1 MSVQYRSHGV
11 PEGPVF
17 ISYRHSDGGEKAEVL
32 ATLLRTGGLMPWF
45 DGSDLA
51 GGLVAHNVHG
61 AIEEGISA
69 AVLLITPEIGGS
81 NFIKEEE
88 LPHLIAL
95 DTQAARKAEE
105 SRPLGAHQPRDFTLY
120 VLSALGDLVKVDS
133 DEADR
138 LLQTSAPE
146 NAERLAG
153 ELLRTRLQYS
163 QHEVDRLI
171 TDLLRRRLDARHRDL
186 ADRHVNVWVQTRPAP
201 YVGRFARLP
210 FIGSTVDLSVRLR
223 QDPESGIPRELDY
236 RCFQTTLPL
245 LADAIYAS
253 VTMDRAEAAENR
265 TRPKVTL
272 AGGGHP
278 SIYWALG
285 SALPEARHAYGT
297 VEVEDIRMSGGETEH
312 DVWRECVKP
321 TGDPQFHVVERS
333 PLTAPDHRTDT
344 NQLVVFLAGT
354 RSFSSAAV
362 EALRDQLPRCR
373 EARILQVA
381 PVSGERSTAFFP
393 TVEGYGLAQQF
404 AEQLRSLHLDHKF
417 ELHIATSLPVGL
429 VALIA
434 RQCNRVP
441 VTFYELADTTDGV
454 EYRAVIRTSP
464 GSPNGPITKV
474 FAHHPS
480 TAPSDVTTLINLT
493 PHDVTLFD
501 APHRTPQPLNSALPG
516 WRRWLNA
523 LTTRLRLGRT
533 ASGGKALQSWPAP
546 ETIEGRDFW
555 VRRDDERRLAGQMA
569 LGGGITAQLW
579 DFSPGPLTN
588 VPSVLPDTGYIVPRI
603 SAETAKRSDFF
614 FPDGEVRDPAGRII
628 GCRAFGRFP
637 STDAERLFRTLVPR
651 PPR

>member
-1 MSVQYRSHGV
+1 MSVDYRSDGV

-17 ISYRHSDGGEKAEVL
+17 VSYRHSDGGEKAEVL

-69 AVLLITPEIGGS
+69 AVLLVTPEIGGS
-81 NFIKEEE
+81 KFVKEEE
-88 LPHLIAL
+88 LPHLVAL
-95 DTQAARKAEE
+95 DTRAARRVEA
-105 SRPLGAHQPRDFTLY
+105 SRAVGVHQPRDFTLY
-120 VLSALGDLVKVDS
+120 VLSALGDHAKVDS
-133 DEADR
+133 DQADNI
-138 LLQTSAPE
+138 LETSTPE
-146 NAERLAG
+146 NAKRLAG

-236 RCFQTTLPL
+236 RCFQMTLPL

-253 VTMDRAEAAENR
+253 VTMDRAEGAEAR
-265 TRPKVTL
+265 TRPMVTL

-312 DVWRECVKP
+312 DVWRECVP
-321 TGDPQFHVVERS
+321 LPGDPQFHVVERD
-333 PLTAPDHRTDT
+333 PLTAPDPRTDT
-344 NQLVVFLAGT
+344 HQLVVFLAGT

-362 EALRDQLPRCR
+362 EALRDRLPDCR

-393 TVEGYGLAQQF
+393 TVEGYALAEQF

-441 VTFYELADTTDGV
+441 VTFYELADTADGV

-474 FAHHPS
+474 FPQHPS
-480 TAPSDVTTLINLT
+480 TAPSDVTTLVNLT
-493 PHDVTLFD
+493 PHDVALYE
-501 APHRTPQPLNSALPG
+501 APQSAPQPRGSAIPG
-516 WRRWLNA
+516 WRRWLGA
-523 LTTRLRLGRT
+523 LKTRLHVRRD
-533 ASGGKALQSWPAP
+533 AGGGEVLRSWPAP
-546 ETIEGRDFW
+546 ETVEGRDTW
-555 VRRDDERRLAGQMA
+555 VRREDERRLAGQVS
-569 LGGGITAQLW
+569 LGDGITAQLW

-588 VPSVLPDTGYIVPRI
+588 IPAARPDTGYIVPRI
-603 SAETAKRSDFF
+603 SAEAAKRSDFF

-651 PPR
+651 PR